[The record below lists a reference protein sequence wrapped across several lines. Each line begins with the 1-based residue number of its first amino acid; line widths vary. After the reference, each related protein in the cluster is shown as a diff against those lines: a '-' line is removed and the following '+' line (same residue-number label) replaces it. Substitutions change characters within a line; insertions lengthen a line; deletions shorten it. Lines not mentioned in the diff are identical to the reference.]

1 MTDNIKKVA
10 GMATANK
17 SATFMLDDR
26 SIASQLDAFRQ
37 YCQRLPY
44 QSHESHELYESHE
57 TPVWPEQLNWAQ
69 VFLGYEAGAW
79 TPEPLS
85 ETAWRQAGEAAWAF
99 ERERLVKMYETPAL
113 ADGQL
118 PPERAFVLA
127 MLGMLEVPR
136 ALLNALPAQ
145 HRSLY
150 YHNMLALEA
159 RSARADR
166 VTVHFSLT
174 DEARELVLPAG
185 FVLDAGQ
192 DDASNALHYAL
203 AQPVT
208 VNAAKMT
215 DLRWVVRDPYV
226 SGGKRARIILNEET
240 GQQWPAEG
248 VKMFGIAP
256 ANVGK
261 PPRADA
267 DRPVESGRIVES
279 VVLAVA
285 GGERTWRVVFN
296 NAIPPQETLRAA
308 ISIEDAWV
316 PLSCDTEI
324 QGGTTWVL
332 TLPATA
338 GIPTAVNAL
347 DGLTSEAPLLK
358 LTSQRGTLV
367 PEVMSLH
374 VTVKHAVGV
383 LCTNDEGTALSAGG
397 FPFGDAPKIGDG
409 VNLMSPDWLRLGP
422 KLKQVTVTP
431 HWSGVPDHSFKEWY
445 GPDSTQKTAHWLLL
459 DENLTVTTDKNKG
472 KTPGKLDSFK
482 SDCLAK
488 RVKNGHEIDALITA
502 DRGYPNVT
510 FKKDAPNGYFSVMAG
525 MRKRGEW
532 PNTPS
537 GQPLALFGGITAPE
551 GQSLVMS
558 IDAPGTASAIPDE
571 EDPTRWP
578 WHLRLQLTT
587 SFLHDDYA
595 AHVRMP
601 SQTVSFLSAHTT
613 TYYVPDTMP
622 VSENAH
628 ETAQM
633 YRMVEQNVNGKQI
646 PMPAMKKEN
655 VTMITPTTVIVPKA
669 KWNPPYTP
677 QWSGVRIDY
686 QASDD
691 QVSQRLILPFGYAS
705 SVQANTDMAAD
716 ADVYIGIQG
725 IDAGQQ
731 LTLHWQLRSPGAM
744 PLEWQ
749 YLARG
754 ENWAPL
760 SVCDG
765 TGGWRESGIW
775 SIDWPEDAIQ
785 TATCLPPGRMWLR
798 GRLPSL
804 PVTDGSADGL
814 PTTPYLIGCV
824 TNAAQ
829 AELLVPQRVLATH
842 FKTGLPAGSIT
853 QALEA
858 PEALQSV
865 SQPWCSAGGVAAETA
880 AAFAARVASRLRHRE
895 RGLNS
900 IDLTMLLHERHES
913 ICELLVLPSKRG
925 ESGALQQT
933 IVVMPGSTLSDS
945 EDRRRP
951 ALSPSHLVAM
961 AQELQAITSP
971 WLALTCVNPSYIPVK
986 VSWDVA
992 YIAGLSQTMG
1002 DTRVKAALEAA
1013 FMPWLQEANERGVRV
1028 IGRSVTHDAV
1038 RDVLY
1043 RMPEIASINEVYLNG
1058 DKAGTPSINADEV
1071 ALLTCIPLNYT
1082 GLTLFCGDEKN
1093 AEKKAVLFSGEPLF
1107 MWVCPPILSE
1117 LSLETDNTKNDVY
1130 WVDLDTGRR
1139 LSTDSMGGE
1148 SLWVTTLDDPLQFM
1162 VTTEKGACGIFRLGI
1177 VIKQKNA
1184 GSEQVWQSAVIE
1196 EYLTLYVTPPP
1207 F

>member
-44 QSHESHELYESHE
+44 QSHESHESHE

-203 AQPVT
+203 TQPVT

-226 SGGKRARIILNEET
+226 PGGKRARIILNEEA
-240 GQQWPAEG
+240 GQLWPSAG
-248 VKMFGIAP
+248 VRMFGAASTEVGNAP
-256 ANVGK
+256 RV
-261 PPRADA
+261 DA

-279 VVLAVA
+279 GVLAVA
-285 GGERTWRVVFN
+285 GEERVWTVKFSQ
-296 NAIPPQETLRAA
+296 AIPAQEGLHAA
-308 ISIEDAWV
+308 VSIEDAWV
-316 PLSCDTEI
+316 PLSCTVDAGDRTSW
-324 QGGTTWVL
+324 GL
-332 TLPATA
+332 SLPASA
-338 GIPTAVNAL
+338 GIPSAVSTL
-347 DGLTSEAPLLK
+347 DGLVSVAP
-358 LTSQRGTLV
+358 V
-367 PEVMSLH
+367 PAVEVLH
-374 VTVKHAVGV
+374 VMVKHAAGV
-383 LCTNDEGTALSAGG
+383 LCTNDEGSALSVGG
-397 FPFGDAPKIGDG
+397 LPFGDAPKAGDG
-409 VNLMSPDWLRLGP
+409 VNFMSPEWLRLGN
-422 KLKQVTVTP
+422 KLQQVTVTP
-431 HWSGVPDHSFKEWY
+431 HWAGMPDVSFKEWY
-445 GPDSTQKTAHWLLL
+445 GPDSTQKDEHWLLL
-459 DENLTVTTDKNKG
+459 DENLAVTTDKNKG

-488 RVKNGHEIDALITA
+488 RVKNGREIGALITA
-502 DRGYPNVT
+502 DRGYQQAT
-510 FKKDAPNGYFSVMAG
+510 FEKKAPNGYFSVMAG

-532 PNTPS
+532 PTTPS
-537 GQPLALFGGITAPE
+537 GQPLALFGGTAAPE

-578 WHLRLQLTT
+578 WYLRLQLTT
-587 SFLHDDYA
+587 SFLHDEYA
-595 AHVRMP
+595 AHMRAP
-601 SQTVSFLSAHTT
+601 AQTVSFLSEHTST
-613 TYYVPDTMP
+613 HYVPEMVPAKGNDN
-622 VSENAH
+622 S
-628 ETAQM
+628 AQVF
-633 YRMVEQNVNGKQI
+633 RMVEQNINGKQI
-646 PMPAMKKEN
+646 PMPAMKEER
-655 VTMITPTTVIVPKA
+655 VSVITPTTVTVPKA

-677 QWSGVRIDY
+677 QWSGVTIDY
-686 QASDD
+686 QASDK

-705 SVQANTDMAAD
+705 SAAAD
-716 ADVYIGIQG
+716 TDTAADVYIGIKG
-725 IDAGQQ
+725 IAAGQQ
-731 LTLHWQLRSPGAM
+731 LTLHWQLRSPGAL

-765 TGGWRESGIW
+765 TGGWCESGIW

-785 TATCLPPGRMWLR
+785 TATCLPSGRMWLR
-798 GRLPSL
+798 GRLSSL
-804 PVTDGSADGL
+804 PDTNGTADGL

-829 AELLVPQRVLATH
+829 AELLTPQRVLATH

-853 QALEA
+853 QALDA

-865 SQPWCSAGGVAAETA
+865 SQPWCSVGGEGAETA

-900 IDLTMLLHERHES
+900 LDLAMLLHERHAG
-913 ICELLVLPSKRG
+913 IYALLVTPSTRDDR
-925 ESGALQQT
+925 GALKQT

-945 EDRRRP
+945 DDRRRP
-951 ALSPSHLVAM
+951 ALSPTHLKAM
-961 AQELQAITSP
+961 AQELKAITSP
-971 WLALTCVNPSYIPVK
+971 WLTLTCVNPTYIPIK
-986 VSWDVA
+986 VSWDVD
-992 YIAGLSQTMG
+992 YVAGLSQTMG

-1028 IGRSVTHDAV
+1028 IGRSITHNAV

-1043 RMPEIASINEVYLNG
+1043 RMSEIASINEVYLNG
-1058 DKAGTPSINADEV
+1058 DSLESPSINVGEV
-1071 ALLTCIPLNYT
+1071 ALLSCIPLNYM
-1082 GLTLFCGDEKN
+1082 GLALSCGKEEN
-1093 AEKKAVLFSGEPLF
+1093 AAKTADLRGEDVLTVRISPPLF
-1107 MWVCPPILSE
+1107 
-1117 LSLETDNTKNDVY
+1117 LETELAQDDVDVY
-1130 WVDLDTGRR
+1130 WVDLATGRY
-1139 LSTDSMGGE
+1139 LSTDCVEGE
-1148 SLWVTTLDDPLQFM
+1148 TLWVTTPLTRTSLEFM
-1162 VTTEKGACGIFRLGI
+1162 VNTQAETCGIFRLGV
-1177 VIKQKNA
+1177 VIKQKKDRI
-1184 GSEQVWQSAVIE
+1184 EKVWQSAVIE
-1196 EYLTLYVTPPP
+1196 EFLTLYVTPSQL
-1207 F
+1207 